1 MVKTNRFVL
10 ILLGSLGM
18 MSCNKKA
25 ENNASVV
32 PASSKKYPTEK
43 LVAQTVELQTAYPT
57 VLQGVVD
64 IEIKPRVQGT
74 ITQVLVDEGTY
85 VRKGQALFKLDA
97 PSSVQELETAKANYN
112 TAQLDVERI
121 RPLAE
126 KGIVSEV
133 MLKSYEN
140 VLTSAEAALEK
151 AQSSIS
157 WTTVVSPIDGTVGNI
172 NYRLGSL
179 VTSASVLTHIANT
192 NDVVAYFSMNEK
204 DLISFLRKLDG
215 SSQSEKIKNIPP
227 VKLTLADGSAYEEPG
242 KIETISGVVSNSGA
256 VNFRAVFPNKQGLL
270 RSGTSGQVVIPRLL
284 KDVFL
289 IPQKATYF
297 MQDKVLV
304 YKYIDGKVSSVAV
317 NVEATPDGK
326 SYAVLSGLN
335 VGDIIVTDGI
345 ATLSDGM
352 SIEIQ

>member
-1 MVKTNRFVL
+1 MIKTNRFLL
-10 ILLGSLGM
+10 ISLGILGM
-18 MSCNKKA
+18 ISCGKKT
-25 ENNASVV
+25 ENNTSAV
-32 PASSKKYPTEK
+32 PASAKKYPTEK
-43 LVAQTVELQTAYPT
+43 MVVQNVELQAAYPT

-74 ITQVLVDEGTY
+74 ITQVLVDEGTF
-85 VRKGQALFKLDA
+85 VKKGQALFKLDA

-126 KGIVSEV
+126 KGIVSDV

-140 VLTSAEAALEK
+140 VLSSAEAALEK

-157 WTTVVSPIDGTVGNI
+157 WTTVVSPINGTVGNI

-179 VTSASVLTHIANT
+179 VTSSSVLTHIANT
-192 NDVVAYFSMNEK
+192 GEVVAYFSMNEK
-204 DLISFLRKLDG
+204 DLLSFLRKLEG
-215 SSQSEKIKNIPP
+215 NSQSEKIKNIPP
-227 VKLTLADGSAYEEPG
+227 VKLTLADGSEYEEPG

-270 RSGTSGQVVIPRLL
+270 RSGTSGKVVIPRLL
-284 KDVFL
+284 RDVFL
-289 IPQKATYF
+289 IPQTATYF

-304 YKYIDGKVSSVAV
+304 YKYTDGKISSVAI

-326 SYAVLSGLN
+326 SYAVLSGLSA
-335 VGDIIVTDGI
+335 GDIIVTDGV